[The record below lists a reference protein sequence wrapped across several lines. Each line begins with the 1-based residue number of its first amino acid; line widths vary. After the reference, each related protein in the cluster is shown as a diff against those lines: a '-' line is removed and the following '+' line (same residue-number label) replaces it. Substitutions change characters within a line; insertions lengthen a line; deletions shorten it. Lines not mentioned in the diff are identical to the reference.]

1 MLLIQTNAIADALNS
16 SEWVFPIAECF
27 HIAAFA
33 WSIGLIAAVDYRL
46 LGFGIQHSKPSEVLR
61 ATAPWTLLGLAV
73 VLLSGPILFLSDVR
87 MYLHNPSFVF
97 KMFALAAAIL
107 YNYTIHRKV
116 AQSDGSSQ
124 GVRVVVAV
132 VSLALW
138 VSVVFGGLFI
148 AFASGENYDS
158 RTLSMAPELGFHD
171 LRPGVRPHLSGD
183 HEHAPDLHRDL
194 RRPDCD
200 HGFAS
205 AGVGVPGA

>member
-1 MLLIQTNAIADALNS
+1 MLLLQINTIADALNS

-61 ATAPWTLLGLAV
+61 DTAPWTLLGLAV

-97 KMFALAAAIL
+97 KMYALAAAIL
-107 YNYTIHRKV
+107 FNYTIHRKV
-116 AQSDGSSQ
+116 AQSDSSSQ
-124 GVRVVVAV
+124 AARVVTAV

-138 VSVVFGGLFI
+138 ISVVFGGLFI
-148 AFASGENYDS
+148 AFA
-158 RTLSMAPELGFHD
+158 
-171 LRPGVRPHLSGD
+171 
-183 HEHAPDLHRDL
+183 
-194 RRPDCD
+194 
-200 HGFAS
+200 
-205 AGVGVPGA
+205 